1 MTPEQRE
8 LLSGLLKAIARIER
22 KSQPLLADP
31 TLLDSE
37 AGQDALDVICMQFM
51 AVGEGPKRFEQLG
64 PMCWRISFRRW
75 IGRAPWAFAM

>member
-37 AGQDALDVICMQFM
+37 RV
-51 AVGEGPKRFEQLG
+51 RT
-64 PMCWRISFRRW
+64 
-75 IGRAPWAFAM
+75 PWM

>member
-31 TLLDSE
+31 RLFSSPATTAD
-37 AGQDALDVICMQFM
+37 
-51 AVGEGPKRFEQLG
+51 
-64 PMCWRISFRRW
+64 
-75 IGRAPWAFAM
+75 